1 MTLNRKKFETVLGDA
16 KLEVEVSELA
26 HQANAALLV
35 KHGETVVLVA
45 VVMGHKETNLDY
57 FPLTV
62 DYEERFYA
70 AGKILGSRFV
80 RRENRPTENAVLSG
94 RLIDRTIRPLFDQRL
109 RREVQVVLTIIS
121 YDGIH
126 SPDVVALLGASLALG
141 ISDIPW
147 GGPVAGVRAGI
158 TEAADG
164 KTYSAFFAGMDSF
177 INMIELEGKEISEK
191 IATDVFVST
200 HEEIKKLITF
210 QQNIIK
216 ELGKK
221 KQNVMEP
228 ETAPAVKELFVRFLN
243 GKLEG
248 ALKNDTLST
257 VKDALFEYLKTTE
270 QAETALKHG
279 EHIFETIVDEF
290 VHTHVLKDGKRVDGR
305 GFDEVRDLY
314 AEVHMF
320 ERLHGSAVFMRG
332 DTQVLAV
339 TTLGSPADE
348 QLVENIEGTTKKR
361 FMLHYN
367 FPSFSTGETGRSRGP
382 GRREIGHGALAQK
395 AIAQV
400 LPDKDKFPYTIR
412 VVAETLSSNGS
423 SSQATICGTS
433 LSLMD
438 AGVPIKKPVAGI
450 AIGLMTGENGEYK
463 ILTD

>member
-1 MTLNRKKFETVLGDA
+1 M
-16 KLEVEVSELA
+16 
-26 HQANAALLV
+26 
-35 KHGETVVLVA
+35 
-45 VVMGHKETNLDY
+45 
-57 FPLTV
+57 
-62 DYEERFYA
+62 
-70 AGKILGSRFV
+70 
-80 RRENRPTENAVLSG
+80 
-94 RLIDRTIRPLFDQRL
+94 
-109 RREVQVVLTIIS
+109 
-121 YDGIH
+121 
-126 SPDVVALLGASLALG
+126 
-141 ISDIPW
+141 
-147 GGPVAGVRAGI
+147 
-158 TEAADG
+158 
-164 KTYSAFFAGMDSF
+164 
-177 INMIELEGKEISEK
+177 
-191 IATDVFVST
+191 
-200 HEEIKKLITF
+200 
-210 QQNIIK
+210 
-216 ELGKK
+216 
-221 KQNVMEP
+221 
-228 ETAPAVKELFVRFLN
+228 
-243 GKLEG
+243 
-248 ALKNDTLST
+248 KNDTLST

-463 ILTD
+463 ILTDIQGPEDHYGDMDFKVAGTSEGIAAIQMDKDWWHHKEIFVEALRAGEKRAQQFLV